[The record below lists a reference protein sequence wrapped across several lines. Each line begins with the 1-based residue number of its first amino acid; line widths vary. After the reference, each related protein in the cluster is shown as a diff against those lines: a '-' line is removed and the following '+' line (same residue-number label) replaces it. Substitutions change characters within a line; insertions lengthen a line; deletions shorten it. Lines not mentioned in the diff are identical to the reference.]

1 MEYYSNEIINIIN
14 NYDNYPIKYIDC
26 DMYSNNF
33 IDINIDDLIQKIA
46 NKLNAKIENNLII
59 YKNKYFRIIQ
69 TMNNDNWISYK
80 YEVIII

>member
-33 IDINIDDLIQKIA
+33 IDINDIAPFNDSLTVCYGYTHLITI
-46 NKLNAKIENNLII
+46 NNNFSNII
-59 YKNKYFRIIQ
+59 SF
-69 TMNNDNWISYK
+69 
-80 YEVIII
+80 